1 MATAIKSSYLRSK
14 VVKHNTGKAAFTMP
28 TTLYLALYTSD
39 PTLADVG
46 TEVTGGS
53 YARQAVTW
61 GTEASGVIANSVAIN
76 ITNMPACTVTHWAL
90 RDASSAGNLLYFA
103 PMDLPVVVNGGDA
116 FPVAIGNLSVA
127 EL

>member
-1 MATAIKSSYLRSK
+1 MAAKKSAYLRSAI
-14 VVKHNTGKAAFTMP
+14 VKHITGQTSYTMP

-39 PTLADVG
+39 PTVSDTG

-61 GTEASGVIANSVAIN
+61 GTEANGTRANTNAIN

-90 RDASSAGNLLYFA
+90 RDASSGGNLLYFGA
-103 PMDLPVVVNGGDA
+103 MDLPVVVNAADA
-116 FPVAIGNLSVA
+116 FPVAIGNLSVT
-127 EL
+127 EK